1 MNIAVFAYGRAGC
14 RIAEELDR
22 RDSRS
27 RVNILEYV
35 CALDTAESQLNDLDR
50 IDDEW
55 KVLYGERR
63 FEKKGTRADL
73 EPAIEAA
80 KPTQN
85 VVVQTVTQN
94 GGATDVDAFVV
105 IGGLG
110 GGTGGSGA
118 PIAAAAL
125 SNQFPSTPV
134 YGIGVLP
141 ERHEPDMHTL
151 NAARTIQSFARET
164 DNLFLVD
171 NAHLNVTDTD
181 THPAANDDVSID
193 DVYESVN
200 EKIAQCIHSVFAA
213 DERDAPADAPGTI
226 VNRNTAR
233 RILAS
238 GGLSTFTYVEHKLPR
253 TRYAGL
259 QGMFW
264 RAVSS
269 VWPRDAS
276 SGPRDAHAGNTTEHS
291 DRDRD
296 ARSTPSQDFI
306 DKWGDRDPPSPIAL
320 LPTSITR
327 DAALFPIDP
336 RESAQSLHLLIGP
349 SRYMTATEI
358 VAGAD
363 YIDEKCPSGY
373 RAVKACPERT
383 KHIAVVGV
391 CSGVGVPARV
401 NELQN
406 EAQQIANRARETQQS
421 YTAKD
426 IDVFEDSDVKVP
438 SAF

>member
-1 MNIAVFAYGRAGC
+1 MNIAVFAFGRAGC

-35 CALDTAESQLNDLDR
+35 CALDTAESQLDDLDR

-55 KVLYGERR
+55 KVLYGTSR
-63 FEKKGTRADL
+63 FERTGTRADL

-85 VVVQTVTQN
+85 TVVQTVTQN
-94 GGATDVDAFVV
+94 GGVTDVDAFVV
-105 IGGLG
+105 LGGLG

-125 SNQFPSTPV
+125 SNQFASTPV
-134 YGIGVLP
+134 YGIGILP
-141 ERHEPDMHTL
+141 ERHAPDMYTL

-164 DNLFLVD
+164 DNVFLVD
-171 NAHLNVTDTD
+171 NEHLNVTDPD
-181 THPAANDDVSID
+181 THPAVNDDVDID
-193 DVYESVN
+193 GVYESVN
-200 EKIAQCIHSVFAA
+200 EKIAQCIHTVFAA

-226 VNRNTAR
+226 VDRNTAR
-233 RILAS
+233 KILAS

-259 QGMFW
+259 QGKFW
-264 RAVSS
+264 RAASAI
-269 VWPRDAS
+269 WPTDGSNVTTNAS
-276 SGPRDAHAGNTTEHS
+276 PGGTNERGDT
-291 DRDRD
+291 DRD
-296 ARSTPSQDFI
+296 ARSTPSQDLI
-306 DKWGDRDPPSPIAL
+306 DKWGDRDPPSPVAL
-320 LPTSITR
+320 LPTSITS

-336 RESAQSLHLLIGP
+336 RESAQSLHLLIAP
-349 SRYMTATEI
+349 SQYMTATEI

-363 YIDEKCPSGY
+363 YIDEQFPSGY

-383 KHIAVVGV
+383 KHIAVIGV